1 MTPESSSLKGRVAV
15 VTGASRGLGKAMAA
29 ALAEANASVVLVS
42 RDIQALE
49 SVAGE
54 LAGGARHL
62 CCAADVADPAVVDTL
77 AARVLNEFGRADILI
92 NNAGTVSRKPLRE
105 SPFEEWRSVI
115 ATNLFGPMLC
125 SKAFLA
131 PMVQQSY
138 GRILNIASIMAH
150 IAMPG
155 RTAYC
160 ASKGGLV
167 AMTRALALELAPDG
181 ITVNSI
187 SPGPFVTEMT
197 QPLREDPVKNQEFV
211 SKIPLGRWGR
221 GGDIG
226 PLVVYMASE
235 ASGFIT
241 GTDIVI
247 DGGWTAK

>member
-62 CCAADVADPAVVDTL
+62 CCAADVSDPAGVDTL

-92 NNAGTVSRKPLRE
+92 NNAGTVSRKTLGE

-131 PMVQQSY
+131 PMVRQSY

-167 AMTRALALELAPDG
+167 AMTRALALELAPHG

-247 DGGWTAK
+247 DGGWTAR

>member
-1 MTPESSSLKGRVAV
+1 MTPKSSSLKGRVAV

-29 ALAEANASVVLVS
+29 ALAEASASVVLVS

-49 SVAGE
+49 SVASE

-62 CCAADVADPAVVDTL
+62 CCAADVGDPAGVDTL
-77 AARVLNEFGRADILI
+77 ASRVLKEFGRADILV
-92 NNAGTVSRKPLRE
+92 NNAGTVSRKTLGE

-131 PMVQQSY
+131 PMVRQSY

-167 AMTRALALELAPDG
+167 AMTRALALG
-181 ITVNSI
+181 
-187 SPGPFVTEMT
+187 
-197 QPLREDPVKNQEFV
+197 
-211 SKIPLGRWGR
+211 
-221 GGDIG
+221 
-226 PLVVYMASE
+226 
-235 ASGFIT
+235 
-241 GTDIVI
+241 
-247 DGGWTAK
+247 

>member
-15 VTGASRGLGKAMAA
+15 VTGASRGLGKAMAT
-29 ALAEANASVVLVS
+29 ALAEAGASVVLVS

-49 SVAGE
+49 RVAGG
-54 LAGGARHL
+54 LAVGTRHL
-62 CCAADVADPAVVDTL
+62 CCAADVADPAVVDAL

-92 NNAGTVSRKPLRE
+92 NNAGTVSRKTLGE
-105 SPFEEWRSVI
+105 SPFEEWSSVI

-131 PMVQQSY
+131 PMVRQSY
-138 GRILNIASIMAH
+138 GRILNVASIMAH

-167 AMTRALALELAPDG
+167 AMTRALALELAPHS

-187 SPGPFVTEMT
+187 SPGPFATEMT
-197 QPLREDPVKNQEFV
+197 QPLREDPVKNQEVV
-211 SKIPLGRWGR
+211 SKVPLGRWARGR
-221 GGDIG
+221 DIG
-226 PLVVYMASE
+226 PLVVYLASE

-241 GTDIVI
+241 GADIVI